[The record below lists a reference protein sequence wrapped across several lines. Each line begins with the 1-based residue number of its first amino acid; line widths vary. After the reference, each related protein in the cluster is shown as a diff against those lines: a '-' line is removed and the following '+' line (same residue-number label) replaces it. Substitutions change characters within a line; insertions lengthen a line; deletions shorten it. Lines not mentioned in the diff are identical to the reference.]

1 MYQISEHASKN
12 LGIAISANT
21 EMYIEEQDAA
31 SQPEHFESMN
41 QFTPNS
47 SIITFKGP
55 GISAVEPAP
64 LPNRNT
70 MDVDDGMYE
79 ANSDA
84 RNGDGTDYSQVSSDS
99 LTSSDPQRPESDSDE
114 MPRTSKRRRR

>member
-1 MYQISEHASKN
+1 MKALQEKSLKSLH
-12 LGIAISANT
+12 
-21 EMYIEEQDAA
+21 EQATDLVD
-31 SQPEHFESMN
+31 
-41 QFTPNS
+41 
-47 SIITFKGP
+47 TFKGP

-79 ANSDA
+79 ENSDA
-84 RNGDGTDYSQVSSDS
+84 GNGDGTDYSQVSSDS